1 MKISVQGNS
10 SQVHN
15 LTKTPETARKSNT
28 SLEVSLKENP
38 SQQTNIPKLVGLL
51 SQMNI
56 LKTASSL
63 LNALP
68 IKAQQ
73 ELKFLLL
80 QLTMPTDPKKLQQW
94 LQQRPG
100 DKVLAQVLLEFKH
113 SEPQQFKALLLS
125 LQPETK
131 TDLQALLRLHAEQR
145 YAETKQSLEQPI
157 LISLPQPD
165 QKPPIELTLKRHLNK
180 NSEKKSEA
188 NWQICLHLPIENH
201 GFLRATANYKNKQV
215 GLLFETDTEYI
226 QKMTENN
233 LPLLLKRIEA
243 QGIRCNEYNVTIAQ
257 HLTSLT
263 ESIPTGLHIEV

>member
-10 SQVHN
+10 TQVHN
-15 LTKTPETARKSNT
+15 LTKTPETAKKSST
-28 SLEVSLKENP
+28 SLEVNVKENL
-38 SQQTNIPKLVGLL
+38 SQQTNVPKLMTLL

-56 LKTASSL
+56 LKNLSSL

-73 ELKFLLL
+73 ELKFILL

-100 DKVLAQVLLEFKH
+100 DKVLAQVLIDLKH
-113 SEPQQFKALLLS
+113 TEPQQFKTLLLS

-131 TDLQALLRLHAEQR
+131 ADLQALLRLHAEHR

-157 LISLPQPD
+157 FISLPQAE
-165 QKPPIELTLKRHLNK
+165 QKLPIELTLKRHLNK
-180 NSEKKSEA
+180 HSEKKSEA
-188 NWQICLHLPIENH
+188 SWEICLHFPIEKH

-215 GLLFETDTEYI
+215 ELLFETDTPYI
-226 QKMTENN
+226 KKLTENH
-233 LPLLLKRIEA
+233 LPLLLKRIET
-243 QGIRCNEYNVTIAQ
+243 QGIKCNEYSVTIAQ
-257 HLTSLT
+257 QLTSLK
-263 ESIPTGLHIEV
+263 ENIPTGLHIEV